1 MANDVRHANC
11 PLQDDLEFTL
21 TPLNNVQK
29 NTYNIRDGSSL
40 SLTRPARLVY
50 QTESGHGLTRP
61 ARVIKMLKLKQLN
74 TYRT

>member
-1 MANDVRHANC
+1 MVYPMANDVRHANC

-40 SLTRPARLVY
+40 SSTRPARLVY
-50 QTESGHGLTRP
+50 QTESGYVSGLWQN
-61 ARVIKMLKLKQLN
+61 AEAQAAQYI
-74 TYRT
+74 